1 MCVNLAPRRSS
12 SVPQISSV
20 SEADTFRRSS
30 SVPSQM
36 TGLMG
41 NVVPNDDRDPELESL
56 RVEADQETPPT
67 VSIPP
72 LRRSGRVSSRPDRF
86 SPY

>member
-41 NVVPNDDRDPELESL
+41 NVVPNDNRDP
-56 RVEADQETPPT
+56 EADQETPPT